1 VNLTITGMSLD
12 GHTVDIP
19 NGLSELVNSAGAWGI
34 KKSSSNLNEYDRQ
47 VQRRDGSLVTVLT
60 YKGGVLNGR

>member
-1 VNLTITGMSLD
+1 VNLTITGISLD

-34 KKSSSNLNEYDRQ
+34 KRSSSNLNDYDRQ
-47 VQRRDGSLVTVLT
+47 VQKRDGNLVTVLT
-60 YKGGVLNGR
+60 FKGVLKNG